1 MIQTPLLVLKQ
12 LVSHEN
18 PWAQHPWE
26 SVTVSLGNAEQRITL
41 WRKAKPFILTMSSR
55 SQSSSKGASNKW
67 LFTGISCRRC
77 NHSSIY
83 INSVNSIRIALK
95 QFEKLTAICN
105 QVSAPK
111 IVLYPA
117 KFDRNLQKLIEI
129 TLIVIFHQNLD
140 GHTLLKFVQGHLD
153 WSEAVFKGS
162 GLNQS
167 ELGCFIVFLCMRF
180 RCYLKLKFIIFKE
193 ALNNKAFVQVS

>member
-1 MIQTPLLVLKQ
+1 M
-12 LVSHEN
+12 
-18 PWAQHPWE
+18 
-26 SVTVSLGNAEQRITL
+26 SLGNAEQRITL
-41 WRKAKPFILTMSSR
+41 RRKAKPFILTMSSR
-55 SQSSSKGASNKW
+55 SQSSSKAAS
-67 LFTGISCRRC
+67 LFTCISCRRC

-95 QFEKLTAICN
+95 QFEKLTLICN

-129 TLIVIFHQNLD
+129 TLIVICHQNLD
-140 GHTLLKFVQGHLD
+140 GHTLLKFVEGHLD
-153 WSEAVFKGS
+153 WSEAVFKGT

-180 RCYLKLKFIIFKE
+180 RRYLKLKFIIFKE